1 MAEKSS
7 KNILMLIEKVLL
19 LLLGLKSDTLKM
31 KIKQELMEQN
41 AVLKKNYY
49 KANNKTI
56 SNILNKKFG
65 VSRE

>member
-1 MAEKSS
+1 VAEKSS

>member
-1 MAEKSS
+1 
-7 KNILMLIEKVLL
+7 MLIEKVLL